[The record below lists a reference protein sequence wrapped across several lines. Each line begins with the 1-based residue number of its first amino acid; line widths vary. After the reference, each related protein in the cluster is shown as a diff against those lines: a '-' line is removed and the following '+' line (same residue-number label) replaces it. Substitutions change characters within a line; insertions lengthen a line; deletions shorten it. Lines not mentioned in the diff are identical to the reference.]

1 MKKTIQIN
9 LAGTVFHI
17 DDDAYDLLRNYL
29 NSVEKKFSRDP
40 GGSEVIQD
48 LETRMAELFT
58 EKLNAHREVVGI
70 QDVKEALEV
79 LGAPSDMGGQEGGDR
94 QEGHE
99 RHEGRDRNDYRHDRR
114 YKRMYR
120 DSVDKPVGG
129 VSSGLAYY
137 FNTDPLLI
145 RILFVIGLFVGFGFL
160 LYLVL
165 WIALPVAESPQQ
177 LEEMRSGTRYY

>member
-29 NSVEKKFSRDP
+29 NSVERKFSRDP

-48 LETRMAELFT
+48 LESRMAELFT
-58 EKLNAHREVVGI
+58 EKLNAHKEVIGV
-70 QDVKEALEV
+70 QDVRDVLGV
-79 LGAPSDMGGQEGGDR
+79 LGAPSDMGSDDSVGGENEPSR
-94 QEGHE
+94 S
-99 RHEGRDRNDYRHDRR
+99 NYRHNRR

-129 VSSGLAYY
+129 VCSGLAYY
-137 FNTDPLLI
+137 FDTDPLLL
-145 RILFVIGLFVGFGFL
+145 RVLFVIGLFVGFGFL
-160 LYLVL
+160 LYLIL
-165 WIALPVAESPQQ
+165 WIALPVAESPEQ
-177 LEEMRSGTRYY
+177 LEEMRSGSRYF

>member
-29 NSVEKKFSRDP
+29 NSVERKFSRDP

-48 LETRMAELFT
+48 LEIRMAELFT
-58 EKLNAHREVVGI
+58 EKLSAHREVIAI
-70 QDVKEALEV
+70 QDVREVLEV
-79 LGAPSDMGGQEGGDR
+79 LGGPSEMGSQESR
-94 QEGHE
+94 
-99 RHEGRDRNDYRHDRR
+99 GRDNYRHNRR

-120 DSVDKPVGG
+120 DPEDKPIGG
-129 VSSGLAYY
+129 VCSGLAYY
-137 FNTDPLLI
+137 FNTDPLML

-160 LYLVL
+160 LYLIL
-165 WIALPVAESPQQ
+165 WIALPVAETPEQQ
-177 LEEMRSGTRYY
+177 EEMRSASAFH

>member
-17 DDDAYDLLRNYL
+17 DDDAYELLRNYL
-29 NSVEKKFSRDP
+29 NSVERKFSHDQ

-48 LETRMAELFT
+48 LESRIAELFT
-58 EKLNAHREVVGI
+58 EKLNAHKEVVGL
-70 QDVKEALEV
+70 QDVRETLEV
-79 LGAPSDMGGQEGGDR
+79 LGTPSDMGGQDNQEHQGG
-94 QEGHE
+94 H
-99 RHEGRDRNDYRHDRR
+99 GRRSRGDYGHDRR

-129 VSSGLAYY
+129 VCSGLAYY
-137 FNTDPLLI
+137 FNTDPLLL
-145 RILFVIGLFVGFGFL
+145 RVLFVIGLLVGFGFL

-165 WIALPVAESPQQ
+165 WIALPVAESPEQ
-177 LEEMRSGTRYY
+177 LDEMRNGSRYF

>member
-29 NSVEKKFSRDP
+29 NSVERKFSRDP
-40 GGSEVIQD
+40 GGAEVIQD

-58 EKLNAHREVVGI
+58 EKLNAHREVIGV
-70 QDVKEALEV
+70 QDVREVLEV
-79 LGAPSDMGGQEGGDR
+79 LGAPSEMGGQEEERG
-94 QEGHE
+94 QE
-99 RHEGRDRNDYRHDRR
+99 RRSRNEHRHDRR

-120 DSVDKPVGG
+120 DSVDSPVGG
-129 VSSGLAYY
+129 VCSGLAYY
-137 FNTDPLLI
+137 FNTDPLLL
-145 RILFVIGLFVGFGFL
+145 RILFIIGLFVGFGFL
-160 LYLVL
+160 LYIVL

-177 LEEMRSGTRYY
+177 LEEMRSGSSF